1 METKVIYSAPN
12 ELTTFNFF
20 LFPSHLVSSNR
31 FANSLV
37 SLHLTRFQNLQQ
49 VPNLQ
54 HNSFTQLIQPGT
66 KLKFKRVLF
75 TQILQMGLNS
85 GSNQLNQLTNNCQTQ
100 LASFKNNSV
109 LHEPTIFSPC
119 SIVLILRTSYS

>member
-1 METKVIYSAPN
+1 METKVIYSAHN
-12 ELTTFNFF
+12 ELTFFNYF

-37 SLHLTRFQNLQQ
+37 SLHLTRFRSLQQ
-49 VPNLQ
+49 VPTLQ

-66 KLKFKRVLF
+66 KLKFKRVLL

-85 GSNQLNQLTNNCQTQ
+85 GSNQLNQLVKNYQTQ

-109 LHEPTIFSPC
+109 LHEPTIFSP
-119 SIVLILRTSYS
+119 